1 MIGMMIPLPSPFIL
15 HLSPPTPTPTPTP
28 YSVIR
33 RLVTLINERARLEAS
48 ETAAIK
54 QAQSASAEVKRLMER
69 EEVEEEEE
77 GKKVRKGRNG
87 EGGRDCG
94 GGREEWMQRRGRATC
109 ACTYMWYVQ
118 AVCQLICN

>member
-1 MIGMMIPLPSPFIL
+1 MCDWYDDTSTQPLHFAPIP
-15 HLSPPTPTPTPTP
+15 PPPHTP

-69 EEVEEEEE
+69 EEVEEEE

-87 EGGRDCG
+87 CKGGEGRRVHVPTCG
-94 GGREEWMQRRGRATC
+94 MYRL
-109 ACTYMWYVQ
+109 YVS
-118 AVCQLICN
+118 